1 MKKMWISLVNFFS
14 RKKITVE
21 FDMLTSE
28 TINDKGCLSGE
39 CVINRDAI
47 SSDDKLNSFSEVII
61 NRKSNDE
68 QEKLTHVAIVLKTIQ
83 KYYLDRGRFTSD
95 ELYFFIILNDYNITK
110 KQFWRV
116 LSKFNKFNYIDKIV
130 LDSNSHQ
137 SYYVLTEKFYS
148 SPTIKLY

>member
-1 MKKMWISLVNFFS
+1 MKKMWRSLVNFFS
-14 RKKITVE
+14 RKKIKVE
-21 FDMLTSE
+21 FDILTSE
-28 TINDKGCLSGE
+28 TIKDKGCLSGE

-47 SSDDKLNSFSEVII
+47 SSDDKLNNFSEVII
-61 NRKSNDE
+61 NRKIND
-68 QEKLTHVAIVLKTIQ
+68 QKEKLTHVAIVLKTIQ

-95 ELYFFIILNDYNITK
+95 ELYFFIVLNDYNISK

-116 LSKFNKFNYIDKIV
+116 LSKFNKYDYIDKIV

-148 SPTIKLY
+148 DQIIKLH